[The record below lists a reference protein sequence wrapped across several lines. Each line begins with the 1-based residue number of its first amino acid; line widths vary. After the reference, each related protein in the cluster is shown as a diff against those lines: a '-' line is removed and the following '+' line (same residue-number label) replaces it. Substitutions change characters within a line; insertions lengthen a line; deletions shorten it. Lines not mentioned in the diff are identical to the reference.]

1 MRIESHLS
9 RKNGNFL
16 FESVSCFIDD
26 WKGKPFELW
35 LKSITWAQKQVSQGM
50 SWGMS
55 MWRRFDET
63 KANIDC
69 YNKNSYMEY
78 LEFMKSPTVYGTE
91 YDIIML
97 CEFLKVSIKVFIPSL
112 FSDKQ
117 GMCHCE
123 EPVHFGDVT
132 QTLISL
138 WLSNEHYEPIIK
150 I

>member
-1 MRIESHLS
+1 MWM
-9 RKNGNFL
+9 NF
-16 FESVSCFIDD
+16 D
-26 WKGKPFELW
+26 K
-35 LKSITWAQKQVSQGM
+35 
-50 SWGMS
+50 
-55 MWRRFDET
+55 T

-69 YNKNSYMEY
+69 YNKNSY
-78 LEFMKSPTVYGTE
+78 LEFMKTPTVFGTE

-97 CEFLKVSIKVFIPSL
+97 CEFLRVSIKVFSPLL

-117 GMCHCE
+117 GKCHCE

-138 WLSNEHYEPIIK
+138 LLSNEHYEPIIK